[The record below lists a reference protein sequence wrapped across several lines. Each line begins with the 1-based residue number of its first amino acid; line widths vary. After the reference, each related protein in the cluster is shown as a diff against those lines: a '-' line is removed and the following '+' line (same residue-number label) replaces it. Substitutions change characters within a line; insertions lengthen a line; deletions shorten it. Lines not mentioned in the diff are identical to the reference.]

1 MIDPLISTQRLFL
14 GLLSMQKK
22 FNGDK
27 KKGTQRKLLKRGRWS
42 VLELRTYFRLKLAN
56 LIQSFF

>member
-27 KKGTQRKLLKRGRWS
+27 KRNLKKIAKARE
-42 VLELRTYFRLKLAN
+42 VECP
-56 LIQSFF
+56 

>member
-27 KKGTQRKLLKRGRWS
+27 KRNSKKIAKARE
-42 VLELRTYFRLKLAN
+42 VECP
-56 LIQSFF
+56 

>member
-1 MIDPLISTQRLFL
+1 MFIVQLKKFIKYMIDPLISTQRLFL

-27 KKGTQRKLLKRGRWS
+27 KKELK
-42 VLELRTYFRLKLAN
+42 EN
-56 LIQSFF
+56 C